1 MDLDTLGA
9 AQIAREGC
17 QWIGPEQD
25 PSRGPVKMCGCKP
38 LWPGRSY
45 CEEHVWR
52 VYQKGTGIGTK
63 RKNKAIE
70 KEINEIRELEQ
81 READDVELELE

>member
-1 MDLDTLGA
+1 MD
-9 AQIAREGC
+9 
-17 QWIGPEQD
+17 QD
-25 PSRGPVKMCGCKP
+25 PARGSVEYCGKSP

-52 VYQKGTGIGTK
+52 VYQKGTAMGMS

-70 KEINEIRELEQ
+70 KELAEIRAIEERTNDEL
-81 READDVELELE
+81 

>member
-1 MDLDTLGA
+1 MA
-9 AQIAREGC
+9 GC
-17 QWIGPEQD
+17 QWIGAEQD
-25 PSRGPVKMCGCKP
+25 PQRGPVEYCGRVP

-52 VYQKGTGIGTK
+52 VYQKGTAQGMS

-70 KEINEIRELEQ
+70 REL
-81 READDVELELE
+81 AELKKMEEIHDEV

>member
-1 MDLDTLGA
+1 MTA
-9 AQIAREGC
+9 GC
-17 QWIGPEQD
+17 QWIEAEQD
-25 PSRGPVKMCGCKP
+25 PQRGPVEYCGRVP

-52 VYQKGTGIGTK
+52 VYQKGTAMGTK

-70 KEINEIRELEQ
+70 REL
-81 READDVELELE
+81 AELKKLEEIGDEV

>member
-1 MDLDTLGA
+1 MTA
-9 AQIAREGC
+9 GC

-25 PSRGPVKMCGCKP
+25 PLRGPVTYCGCQP

-52 VYQKGTGIGTK
+52 VYRKGSSVGTV

-70 KEINEIRELEQ
+70 REL
-81 READDVELELE
+81 AELKQLEEIQDEE

>member
-1 MDLDTLGA
+1 MA
-9 AQIAREGC
+9 GC
-17 QWIGPEQD
+17 QWIGAEQD
-25 PSRGPVKMCGCKP
+25 PQRGPVEYCGRVP

-52 VYQKGTGIGTK
+52 VYQKGTAMGTK

-70 KEINEIRELEQ
+70 REL
-81 READDVELELE
+81 AELKRLEETQDEV

>member
-1 MDLDTLGA
+1 MVD
-9 AQIAREGC
+9 IPVREC

-25 PSRGPVKMCGCKP
+25 PLKGPIHYCGATN

-45 CEEHVWR
+45 CEEHVWQ
-52 VYQKGTGIGTK
+52 VYRKGTSMGTK

-70 KEINEIRELEQ
+70 KELADVKRLEEIENE
-81 READDVELELE
+81 DDV

>member
-1 MDLDTLGA
+1 M
-9 AQIAREGC
+9 QGC
-17 QWIGPEQD
+17 QWVGPEQD
-25 PSRGPVKMCGCKP
+25 PHRAPLQFCGCLP

-52 VYQKGTGIGTK
+52 VYQKGTAVGVS

-70 KEINEIRELEQ
+70 KELAEIKRLE
-81 READDVELELE
+81 EIEDE

>member
-1 MDLDTLGA
+1 MA
-9 AQIAREGC
+9 GC
-17 QWIGPEQD
+17 QWVGSEQD
-25 PSRGPVKMCGCKP
+25 PLRAPLEYCGKTP

-52 VYQKGTGIGTK
+52 VYQKGTAAGTK

-70 KEINEIRELEQ
+70 KELAEIRALEN
-81 READDVELELE
+81 RDDDV

>member
-1 MDLDTLGA
+1 MM
-9 AQIAREGC
+9 EGC

-25 PSRGPVKMCGCKP
+25 PQRGLVEYCGKVP

-52 VYQKGTGIGTK
+52 VYQKGTAMGMS

-70 KEINEIRELEQ
+70 KELAELKRLEEINDE
-81 READDVELELE
+81 V

>member
-1 MDLDTLGA
+1 MMA
-9 AQIAREGC
+9 GC
-17 QWIGPEQD
+17 QWIGAEQD
-25 PSRGPVKMCGCKP
+25 PQRGPVEYCGKVP

-52 VYQKGTGIGTK
+52 VYQKGTAQGMS

-70 KEINEIRELEQ
+70 REL
-81 READDVELELE
+81 AELKKFEEIHDEL

>member
-1 MDLDTLGA
+1 M
-9 AQIAREGC
+9 QGC
-17 QWIGPEQD
+17 QWVGAEQD
-25 PSRGPVKMCGCKP
+25 PQRAPLQFCGCLP

-52 VYQKGTGIGTK
+52 VYQKGTAAGQS

-70 KEINEIRELEQ
+70 REL
-81 READDVELELE
+81 AELKRLEEIANDENVL

>member
-1 MDLDTLGA
+1 MSA
-9 AQIAREGC
+9 GC

-25 PSRGPVKMCGCKP
+25 PARGSVKMCGCLL

-52 VYQKGTGIGTK
+52 VYQKGTAVGVS

-70 KEINEIRELEQ
+70 KELAEIRSLEENQ
-81 READDVELELE
+81 YE